1 MAVGIW
7 DGDAEAGLAIDAAL
21 LRAVLA
27 FCLHSEEMGG
37 EKGREKGG
45 AMDEGNGELEANQL
59 QQRVPAAEQTR
70 LSGLMRRDLADWKT
84 PLSTLSDPELVAL
97 VRFFALAE
105 VELPGWEAGK
115 RSPAI
120 ACARELRARGSYP
133 AELTRWLRK
142 HSSNRFLPYGSLLDG
157 AA

>member
-1 MAVGIW
+1 MDYEDEYVVVGIW

-21 LRAVLA
+21 LRALLA
-27 FCLHSEEMGG
+27 FCLQSDAMGQG
-37 EKGREKGG
+37 
-45 AMDEGNGELEANQL
+45 DGNPALDANQL
-59 QQRVPAAEQTR
+59 QQRMPAAEQTR
-70 LSGLMRRDLADWKT
+70 LSALMRRDLADWKT
-84 PLSTLSDPELVAL
+84 PLSTLSDAELIAL

-120 ACARELRARGSYP
+120 ACARVLRARGSYP
-133 AELTRWLRK
+133 GELTRWLRK

-157 AA
+157 AS

>member
-7 DGDAEAGLAIDAAL
+7 DGGADAEPAVDAAL
-21 LRAVLA
+21 LRAMLA
-27 FCLHSEEMGG
+27 FCPQS
-37 EKGREKGG
+37 
-45 AMDEGNGELEANQL
+45 AGNSELEANQL
-59 QQRVPAAEQTR
+59 QQLLPAAEQSR
-70 LSGLMRRDLADWKT
+70 WSGLMRRDLADWKV
-84 PLSTLSDPELVAL
+84 PLTGLTDAELVAL

-133 AELTRWLRK
+133 GELNRWLRK

-157 AA
+157 D

>member
-7 DGDAEAGLAIDAAL
+7 DGGAEAGLAIDAAL

-27 FCLHSEEMGG
+27 FCQPSNEKSEAAG
-37 EKGREKGG
+37 ESQGKRELQ
-45 AMDEGNGELEANQL
+45 ADQL
-59 QQRVPAAEQTR
+59 QTRVPAAEQVR
-70 LSGLMRRDLADWKT
+70 LSGLMRRDLADWQT
-84 PLSTLSDPELVAL
+84 PLATLSDAELIAL

-133 AELTRWLRK
+133 GELTRWLRK

-157 AA
+157 AS